1 MANGFD
7 ASSILSSYMEGAN
20 FVTRG
25 MERAEEARRKAE
37 LEDAQGIAGESLGVV
52 APKYDANGNVIIR
65 SAAEIAQSPEFK
77 SLANRSGLQP
87 VLMQGIQDPRVKA
100 VRYVGAVKGSS
111 DSSFIPVLQ
120 HLDEDGKVISEGPL
134 TQDRSSSG
142 NAPIGEMTVNDVFN
156 HAASAV
162 YAKSPELGVKMFE
175 KAKQNALGALQ
186 EQFRTAPEAQR
197 GDIAKVAQS
206 NGYNLTDLVA
216 HSGAQER
223 KADLERGGWWV
234 TDPITRKQWFEADP
248 SVRTLGDKAHQAGT
262 DRTLKDAEQK
272 ADQDLAIDQKQ
283 FGARQI
289 MRTQDQIRQGEVS
302 NELANRFQGDVNDR
316 TASATTS
323 QRQTSQTLTLADNQ
337 AIEKSVTDLDSKDPA
352 VVAQAQQGLLKYF
365 KSPED
370 ARNYVRGSQ
379 AETKLGDLRSAVLSG
394 TPDDAYRNVAKELPY
409 ANKDTQL
416 RVFTELAPLA
426 NDPDPK
432 VRENA
437 QAGLRAAANAM
448 KGPQQGKAADPGE
461 FNASMA
467 SSYMKSLGYKSDTPE
482 FQSTQ
487 AGATE
492 AFNRLR
498 KALPNEITKG
508 SQAETYATIASVK
521 AHDLAQQGMPNAEKP
536 MFIHSELEDLGYPV
550 QRMGTTKDFV
560 KEIYNPLGDAL
571 TKAGIPEANDPTTR
585 RIGTELVVG
594 LKSNGV
600 STGIAV
606 NEVVK
611 LFKDPP
617 RTYLNKLEA
626 SGGDLR
632 SLASGLAKEIK
643 ERPSALGQALDK
655 TGRAIDAA
663 SME

>member
-7 ASSILSSYMEGAN
+7 ASSILSSYLEGAN

-248 SVRTLGDKAHQAGT
+248 SVRTLGDRAHQVGT
-262 DRTLKDAEQK
+262 ERGLKDNEQK
-272 ADQDLAIDQKQ
+272 RQQDLTLDQQEADARNGLRAKQILSDANANVTAQNQTFADRANLVLRDAQVKDAIAK
-283 FGARQI
+283 RLNV
-289 MRTQDQIRQGEVS
+289 QDQALFTQGTEDLGSSDPQVRARGEQTLAS
-302 NELANRFQGDVNDR
+302 IPNLANELATQSHIQGVRSNAKLTDALKSNFKGMDEQQAGDLVAQNYHNLTKDEQQGVVQGLYAAARKGNRVA
-316 TASATTS
+316 ASALDVALSPHPPGKAPEMVKFDADGVKGALKNRELDEAGANEGRLGTKQSFDRLMTTAKITEGS
-323 QRQTSQTLTLADNQ
+323 RFAPYVNEAIADTYALNR
-337 AIEKSVTDLDSKDPA
+337 KTD
-352 VVAQAQQGLLKYF
+352 F
-365 KSPED
+365 K
-370 ARNYVRGSQ
+370 N
-379 AETKLGDLRSAVLSG
+379 AEEPMLLRSKLKADYGEGAVG
-394 TPDDAYRNVAKELPY
+394 NPEAYMIEVH
-409 ANKDTQL
+409 D
-416 RVFTELAPLA
+416 PL
-426 NDPDPK
+426 
-432 VRENA
+432 
-437 QAGLRAAANAM
+437 
-448 KGPQQGKAADPGE
+448 
-461 FNASMA
+461 
-467 SSYMKSLGYKSDTPE
+467 T
-482 FQSTQ
+482 
-487 AGATE
+487 
-492 AFNRLR
+492 
-498 KALPNEITKG
+498 KALK
-508 SQAETYATIASVK
+508 K
-521 AHDLAQQGMPNAEKP
+521 AGVDPSFQIMDRA
-536 MFIHSELEDLGYPV
+536 SELVTSLRSNDINKGEAVATTVRVLTDPTERKKWSKILGSN
-550 QRMGTTKDFV
+550 QDGSFSM
-560 KEIYNPLGDAL
+560 KELGDA
-571 TKAGIPEANDPTTR
+571 
-585 RIGTELVVG
+585 
-594 LKSNGV
+594 
-600 STGIAV
+600 IA
-606 NEVVK
+606 
-611 LFKDPP
+611 
-617 RTYLNKLEA
+617 
-626 SGGDLR
+626 S
-632 SLASGLAKEIK
+632 SIK
-643 ERPSALGQALDK
+643 EREAGRLGKAW
-655 TGRAIDAA
+655 DATNRQFGLRYQR
-663 SME
+663 

>member
-1 MANGFD
+1 MANGLD
-7 ASSILSSYMEGAN
+7 ASDILSSYFQGAE

-25 MERAEEARRKAE
+25 IQRAEEREKQQRV
-37 LEDAQGIAGESLGVV
+37 DR
-52 APKYDANGNVIIR
+52 IR
-65 SAAEIAQSPEFK
+65 SMVGTATSMFEPQFKDGKLVERSMTDIMNSPEFK
-77 SLANRSGLQP
+77 EMANSPEFQT
-87 VLMQGIQDPRVKA
+87 VLMQGVNDPAVKRVVFTGADKDPRNPND
-100 VRYVGAVKGSS
+100 GSKG
-111 DSSFIPVLQ
+111 IPKLQ
-120 HLDEDGKVISEGPL
+120 HIGEDGQPLGPPGPL
-134 TQDRSSSG
+134 TVDRSRGG
-142 NAPIGEMTVNDVFN
+142 NAVV
-156 HAASAV
+156 AAFTPDMAFRHLTGLAYSVDPELGRSVLGHIHQSSVQSLRTLARN
-162 YAKSPELGVKMFE
+162 AKSPQELEG
-175 KAKQNALGALQ
+175 
-186 EQFRTAPEAQR
+186 
-197 GDIAKVAQS
+197 I
-206 NGYNLTDLVA
+206 
-216 HSGAQER
+216 
-223 KADLERGGWWV
+223 
-234 TDPITRKQWFEADP
+234 I
-248 SVRTLGDKAHQAGT
+248 QAG
-262 DRTLKDAEQK
+262 QK
-272 ADQDLAIDQKQ
+272 AGISPQDIVKDSGRPYTVEESSGVTRTHNPLTGDVSVGFDPGINKRVTTPATVGQAKANNAGEDAV
-283 FGARQI
+283 FGDEQYRKN
-289 MRTQDQIRQGEVS
+289 QDQIR
-302 NELANRFQGDVNDR
+302 
-316 TASATTS
+316 SATTQNDLANQFNPDAN
-323 QRQTSQTLTLADNQ
+323 QRASSLSEAQHSTNQRLIQQDNQ
-337 AIEKSVTDLDSKDPA
+337 AIEKAVTDLDSKDPA